1 MRRKPRVCMIS
12 LGCAKNLADSEAI
25 LGQIVAANPGAI
37 VCSDAR
43 DADVVVVNTCGFLEA
58 ARAEA
63 EQTLDELETI
73 QRSGKSVR
81 IVVVGCYPELWRSE
95 LERRHEGLSD
105 VMGVDALYQRDFWA
119 SVLRDDGLPAAHAL
133 ISTPAM
139 RQFAAPRLVSTSGG
153 MHT

>member
-1 MRRKPRVCMIS
+1 MRHKPRVCMIS

-73 QRSGKSVR
+73 QRRGKSVR
-81 IVVVGCYPELWRSE
+81 IIVVGCYPELWRSE
-95 LERRHEGLSD
+95 L
-105 VMGVDALYQRDFWA
+105 
-119 SVLRDDGLPAAHAL
+119 
-133 ISTPAM
+133 
-139 RQFAAPRLVSTSGG
+139 
-153 MHT
+153 